1 LQVPD
6 VIYYEAPRDLTAN
19 SNRRPAPKSV
29 KGPNAL
35 RAPSAVASVP
45 DAGRSAMA
53 LPKNLELP
61 AIKAAE
67 TASAAVLQPEVL
79 PKPVLRPPTLPPLA
93 FWARQEAPK
102 PRRDEVRVP
111 GRTEEATL
119 QPVLAAP
126 PVLAVPNKELNLG
139 DRNVATT
146 PSVASASLPVAPSAT
161 APVRDSSSD
170 PRNGTYDRAAGQY
183 ANVISLSAEPIRP
196 GEVVNVPPG
205 STGLRSQGGGAGQ
218 LEGRNGE
225 SAEPGAGLQKRPGAG
240 AEATGVSSGGSSQ
253 EGRST
258 RMSAGGPA
266 AAAQSGSPT
275 PGALANNATKG
286 PSPGTA
292 AAGGSD
298 AFTRIMHPPNGNFDV
313 VVTQSTVG
321 GDLPGIPTRLSGSPV
336 YTVYLRVGD
345 VKEWV
350 LAFCLP
356 AAKPTQNSRY
366 EVYIEDS
373 APLSAP
379 YPIRTTIPQ
388 AMIGQPRSAALV
400 FRGTLTAEGAF
411 RNLEPSEPGST
422 SSRIAAALAEWQF
435 RPARK
440 NNSATEIQVALIIPA
455 TIEDGQHQPHV
466 PGRGI

>member
-1 LQVPD
+1 
-6 VIYYEAPRDLTAN
+6 
-19 SNRRPAPKSV
+19 
-29 KGPNAL
+29 
-35 RAPSAVASVP
+35 
-45 DAGRSAMA
+45 
-53 LPKNLELP
+53 
-61 AIKAAE
+61 
-67 TASAAVLQPEVL
+67 
-79 PKPVLRPPTLPPLA
+79 
-93 FWARQEAPK
+93 
-102 PRRDEVRVP
+102 
-111 GRTEEATL
+111 
-119 QPVLAAP
+119 
-126 PVLAVPNKELNLG
+126 
-139 DRNVATT
+139 
-146 PSVASASLPVAPSAT
+146 
-161 APVRDSSSD
+161 
-170 PRNGTYDRAAGQY
+170 
-183 ANVISLSAEPIRP
+183 
-196 GEVVNVPPG
+196 
-205 STGLRSQGGGAGQ
+205 
-218 LEGRNGE
+218 
-225 SAEPGAGLQKRPGAG
+225 
-240 AEATGVSSGGSSQ
+240 
-253 EGRST
+253 
-258 RMSAGGPA
+258 
-266 AAAQSGSPT
+266 
-275 PGALANNATKG
+275 
-286 PSPGTA
+286 
-292 AAGGSD
+292 
-298 AFTRIMHPPNGNFDV
+298 MHPPNGNFDV
-313 VVTQSTVG
+313 VVTQSAVG